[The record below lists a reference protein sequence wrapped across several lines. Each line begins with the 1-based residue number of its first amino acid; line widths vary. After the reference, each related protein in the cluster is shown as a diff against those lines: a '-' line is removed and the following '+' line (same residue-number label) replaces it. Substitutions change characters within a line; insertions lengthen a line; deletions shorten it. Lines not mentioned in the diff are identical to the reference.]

1 MGPKKS
7 VKFSREMYKANMG
20 MTEWKPNQS
29 KKPKDYYP
37 DAAAEETA
45 TAKGAGKDAPA
56 AKSAVPGG
64 KVVANKLEAI

>member
-7 VKFSREMYKANMG
+7 VKFSREMSSASRG

-37 DAAAEETA
+37 DAAEEETKTANGA
-45 TAKGAGKDAPA
+45 TKDAPA